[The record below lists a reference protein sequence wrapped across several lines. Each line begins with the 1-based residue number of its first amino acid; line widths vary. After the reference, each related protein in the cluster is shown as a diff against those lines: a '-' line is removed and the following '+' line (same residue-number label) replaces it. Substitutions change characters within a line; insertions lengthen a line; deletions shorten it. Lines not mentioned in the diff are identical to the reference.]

1 MLPIPLLFPVPV
13 GVVPRLEHAVNDS
26 ISKTASIEIYFFI
39 VFVIPFAS
47 LKAQTSYEKCCAPP
61 LFDL

>member
-1 MLPIPLLFPVPV
+1 MPANAENVNPMKPV
-13 GVVPRLEHAVNDS
+13 
-26 ISKTASIEIYFFI
+26 I

>member
-1 MLPIPLLFPVPV
+1 M
-13 GVVPRLEHAVNDS
+13 
-26 ISKTASIEIYFFI
+26 FFI
-39 VFVIPFAS
+39 IPFAS

>member
-1 MLPIPLLFPVPV
+1 MERKIVLKQDILDALLSV
-13 GVVPRLEHAVNDS
+13 GV
-26 ISKTASIEIYFFI
+26 SKGQTIMVVI
-39 VFVIPFAS
+39 IPFAS